1 MVKTQ
6 TTTIVNNLRG
16 LTNEGFL
23 FWLGVHTDGKTNIY
37 TCVYLYMCVSQK
49 IMHSYTCIT
58 ESTVLIHVHPGT
70 YFDCCFI
77 ELDQSPI
84 PTALFIC

>member
-23 FWLGVHTDGKTNIY
+23 FWLGASGYPH
-37 TCVYLYMCVSQK
+37 
-49 IMHSYTCIT
+49 
-58 ESTVLIHVHPGT
+58 
-70 YFDCCFI
+70 
-77 ELDQSPI
+77 
-84 PTALFIC
+84 